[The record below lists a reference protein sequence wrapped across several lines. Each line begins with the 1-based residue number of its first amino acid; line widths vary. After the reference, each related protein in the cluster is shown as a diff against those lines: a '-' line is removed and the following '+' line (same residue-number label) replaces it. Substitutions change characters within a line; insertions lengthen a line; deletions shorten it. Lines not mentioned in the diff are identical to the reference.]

1 MFQIL
6 MNLAIEHYTAIV
18 ITILAVVVIS
28 GAVWQHIEL
37 KSVSKSLHNHI
48 QRVNYTQEQIL
59 LNGNSTYR
67 KYADDFN
74 KRLSLIESATSRID
88 DKLEVIF
95 VNTKVE
101 KSKQLTQEELQQA
114 VKELS
119 GLIESARTNLAKNVF
134 SVHEAVTQLDKS
146 VASTFIKSLTGT
158 GKS

>member
-1 MFQIL
+1 MKAIIDQFMFEIIL
-6 MNLAIEHYTAIV
+6 T
-18 ITILAVVVIS
+18 
-28 GAVWQHIEL
+28 
-37 KSVSKSLHNHI
+37 SL
-48 QRVNYTQEQIL
+48 IL
-59 LNGNSTYR
+59 LLTVGVVGFTWIIVKVGNIAEDIHRHLQTDNHCQSQMIIGISSTQR
-67 KYADDFN
+67 QMIEDFN
-74 KRLSLIESATSRID
+74 KRFTAIESTARNID
-88 DKLEVIF
+88 GKLEVIF

>member
-1 MFQIL
+1 MKAIIDQFMFEIIL
-6 MNLAIEHYTAIV
+6 STMLLLLIIGVVGFIWIIIKAGDIAEDIHRHLQTDNHCQSQMIIGISSTQRQMIE
-18 ITILAVVVIS
+18 
-28 GAVWQHIEL
+28 
-37 KSVSKSLHNHI
+37 
-48 QRVNYTQEQIL
+48 
-59 LNGNSTYR
+59 
-67 KYADDFN
+67 DFN
-74 KRLSLIESATSRID
+74 KRLTAIESTARNID
-88 DKLEVIF
+88 GKLEVIF
-95 VNTKVE
+95 LNNKVE

>member
-1 MFQIL
+1 MKAIIDQFMFEIIL
-6 MNLAIEHYTAIV
+6 T
-18 ITILAVVVIS
+18 
-28 GAVWQHIEL
+28 
-37 KSVSKSLHNHI
+37 SL
-48 QRVNYTQEQIL
+48 IL
-59 LNGNSTYR
+59 LLIVGVVGFTWIIIKAGDIAEDIHRHLQTDNHCQSQMIIGISSAQR
-67 KYADDFN
+67 QMIEDFN
-74 KRLSLIESATSRID
+74 KRFSTIESITRNID
-88 DKLEVIF
+88 GKLEVIF

-146 VASTFIKSLTGT
+146 VASTFIKSLTGG